1 MADLTLIQRFGN
13 NVSYNAT
20 SKALTLNLNDLSSI
34 TVGGENLGLDVGG
47 MTDANKDS
55 YASRIL
61 WALLLKSQSVQPENN
76 NDETIGLY
84 VQNQG
89 KRSVVRNSVSQF
101 GFVLAATAYKTDTVG
116 TQLDPD
122 AIAV

>member
-1 MADLTLIQRFGN
+1 MADLTLTQRFGN
-13 NVSYNAT
+13 GVSFNPT
-20 SKALTLNLNDLSSI
+20 SKILSLDLNDLSSVI
-34 TVGGENLGLDVGG
+34 VNGEDLGLDVSN
-47 MTDANKDS
+47 MSDANKDD
-55 YASRIL
+55 YATRIL
-61 WALLLKSQSVQPENN
+61 WALLLLSQSNQPENN

-89 KRSVVRNSVSQF
+89 KRSIVRNSVSQF

-122 AIAV
+122 AIG